1 MVVLAPLTAA
11 ALFIKSVLLMIISKI
26 VLLAGTIPEPGGC
39 EILHLSWVPGK
50 IAKDT
55 VIGGTYIC
63 TIERWLPDSCSK
75 RQFFEESQCFS
86 DEDQ

>member
-1 MVVLAPLTAA
+1 
-11 ALFIKSVLLMIISKI
+11 
-26 VLLAGTIPEPGGC
+26 
-39 EILHLSWVPGK
+39 VPGK